1 MEHLPR
7 VALSNGLFTTFS
19 GNVNVEKLAV
29 LFQYDILAIFN
40 TAKTNR
46 KEMQSCAFFIK
57 YHPINPALRAKRLF
71 ALQFY
76 FLEIIIRIC

>member
-46 KEMQSCAFFIK
+46 KEMQSYTFFFIK
-57 YHPINPALRAKRLF
+57 YHPYIPAMRAKRLF
-71 ALQFY
+71 CSF
-76 FLEIIIRIC
+76 ISWK